1 MVNIIDSTYEK
12 SDLEQVT
19 ENETQLNADE
29 RTQLLGLLK
38 ELEDLFDVIIGHRTC
53 WHWFKALL

>member
-19 ENETQLNADE
+19 ENETQLNTDE

-53 WHWFKALL
+53 